1 MSVHVKCASCLLIV
15 LIASTSLSSA
25 QQSTKASQ
33 ARKRVEIVDV
43 VGNRRLSRDYI
54 LSHVKTRSGE
64 TFSPKR
70 SRRDLQ
76 KILALGVF
84 DRAKTRIITE
94 QGERGGVVVIF
105 EVVEMP
111 LILGVSLQGLRGIT
125 ESEVFE
131 ALNQE
136 HIDIARGAVYDP
148 VTVRNAQRLIQRLLV
163 SRGWPNAMI
172 TVMTFRQELSHVSIE
187 FTISLDQG

>member
-1 MSVHVKCASCLLIV
+1 V
-15 LIASTSLSSA
+15 LIGSTSLSSA
-25 QQSTKASQ
+25 QKSTKASQ
-33 ARKRVEIVDV
+33 ARKRIEIVDV

-70 SRRDLQ
+70 SQRDLQ

-111 LILGVSLQGLRGIT
+111 LILGVSFQGLRGIT